1 MVCLPVE
8 IGRLSIFYLRSV
20 QFYPN
25 TSMFLASSEGINGL
39 SALFVKESDTKFAM
53 EWWWV
58 RFIQHSASS
67 SSSSSSSCCFRL
79 QTPGRNLESKKGNL
93 ENTTSVSKRQQ
104 TSVSPSVDRFDLPKP
119 APCTRNKPINQN
131 PKSNDATAV
140 NDIKTGYSLQILFYC
155 SCNTIDS

>member
-67 SSSSSSSCCFRL
+67 SSSCCFRL

-104 TSVSPSVDRFDLPKP
+104 TSVSPSVDRFDLPKLAP
-119 APCTRNKPINQN
+119 ATSRSIKIQKAMMQRRWTTLKQVTRYKYYFIVPAIR
-131 PKSNDATAV
+131 
-140 NDIKTGYSLQILFYC
+140 
-155 SCNTIDS
+155 